1 MQVDAVASAHGSQ
14 RNLFGGEGGWVG
26 REGSD
31 WNSLFFSRFSERF
44 KGIRIFKLFKYIN
57 RKFGN
62 PSHEERVSVLAKNKT
77 EGLDLTNHMTGWN
90 CLCKLWDGDEN
101 IKTQLQHMGYGPQW
115 SAWFLEER
123 VRYWQRVER
132 ENAYVAERVGF
143 CGDTRGIN
151 WKPNLIKNLTSKP
164 NL

>member
-44 KGIRIFKLFKYIN
+44 KGIRIFKIFKYIN

-101 IKTQLQHMGYGPQW
+101 IKTQLQHMGYGPTMVRLISRGESSILTTGRKGKCLRCW
-115 SAWFLEER
+115 KSGFLWGYER
-123 VRYWQRVER
+123 
-132 ENAYVAERVGF
+132 NKLK
-143 CGDTRGIN
+143 T
-151 WKPNLIKNLTSKP
+151 
-164 NL
+164 